1 LRPTV
6 HNRTLLL
13 ALFVFSLLLVLNLHA
28 AGPDAPSQIKD
39 EIERLQHSWKDA
51 RIANPDLPD
60 IGNMI
65 EASLSDADHALSA
78 GRLYVSLERLAQ
90 GTDVLRG
97 AQTASDKAEAM
108 KADGMRA
115 FEKEWSKA
123 SLELTALEQTSRR
136 RDWSHTRAAIHA
148 LSEAAQGKAI
158 PLLEGSQ
165 GFATATAPKDGL
177 LYMGQA
183 RGEAEFATFAYSLNL
198 AREKEPVALRSLL
211 PELERLQEKTN
222 AAFQPPRSIDLHP
235 RFIALNATI
244 KLAREL
250 DSSKAYA
257 GALYEYL
264 EALRHY
270 GMLDAVPPDAAKQAQ
285 LKDGIAAALK
295 QIRASRRDDS
305 IAQIFVERAQ
315 SYTSSHAD
323 GSAPGADEWR
333 SAQIIVEQ
341 VLPAYYAALKPAVP
355 LARAKGITT
364 TITLVRWPY
373 T

>member
-6 HNRTLLL
+6 QNRPLLL
-13 ALFVFSLLLVLNLHA
+13 ALLAVSLFTVLNLDA
-28 AGPDAPSQIKD
+28 AGPDASSQIKG
-39 EIERLQHSWKDA
+39 EIERLQQSLQA
-51 RIANPDLPD
+51 GPISNPDLPE

-65 EASLSDADHALSA
+65 ASSLTDANHALSA
-78 GRLYVSLERLAQ
+78 GRLYMTLERLAQ
-90 GTDVLRG
+90 GTDLLRG
-97 AQTASDKAEAM
+97 AEAANDKAEAV
-108 KADGMRA
+108 KKDGMPA
-115 FEKEWSKA
+115 FEKEWSQTTSQLSALDQKA
-123 SLELTALEQTSRR
+123 HQRN
-136 RDWSHTRAAIHA
+136 WNHMRAAIRA

-165 GFATATAPKDGL
+165 GFAAATGPKDGL
-177 LYMGQA
+177 FYMGQA
-183 RGEAEFATFAYSLNL
+183 RGETEFATFAYSLNL
-198 AREKEPVALRSLL
+198 PREREPVTLRSLL

-244 KLAREL
+244 KLSREL
-250 DSSKAYA
+250 DASRAYA

-270 GMLDAVPPDAAKQAQ
+270 GMLDAVPPDATRQAQ
-285 LKDGIAAALK
+285 VKDGIAAAQK
-295 QIRASRRDDS
+295 QIEASRRDDS

-315 SYTSSHAD
+315 SYTSPRAD

-341 VLPAYYAALKPAVP
+341 VLPAYYAALKPAIP
-355 LARAKGITT
+355 FERAKGTT
-364 TITLVRWPY
+364 TTVTLVRWPY